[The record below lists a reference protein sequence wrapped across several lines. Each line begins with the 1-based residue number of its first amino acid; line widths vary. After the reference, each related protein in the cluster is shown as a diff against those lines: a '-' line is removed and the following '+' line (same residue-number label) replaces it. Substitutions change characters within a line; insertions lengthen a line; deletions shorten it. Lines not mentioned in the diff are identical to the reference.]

1 MNRRFVSWL
10 IVPVVVLAACR
21 PGATSAQKSEAKW
34 NFASA
39 KIVCGEKADSLERLA
54 AREVQRYLYRISGT
68 FLPLTGPSIAKSEPQ
83 RPLILIGTAR
93 SNSLIA
99 AAVQQGR
106 VAAAKETL
114 GDQGFAVK
122 RIVMEGRPQVI
133 VTAATP
139 IGVLY
144 GAYTFLEKLGIG
156 FYLGGDTF
164 PGHNLPLEIPPLDLT
179 QRPVFAVRGS
189 LPWYNFLNSPT
200 TWDLDDF
207 KYFFDQMG
215 KMKNNFVG
223 FHTYDS
229 EPFAPYADAQGRLI
243 YAEPLVTSL
252 TYGWGGMRG
261 LRTDQFG
268 FGTGDY
274 FDQELFGSRA
284 TTQSKNR
291 EDGIRRAQALLASGL
306 DYGKRRGV
314 RVCVGFEVSGDPTRP
329 ESQTALEARLRELL
343 RAYPMLDYVWLWQS
357 ESLGMG
363 SDIPVLDSPLDVLVQ
378 TQRRHFEYLKDQR
391 RIAEAVRVSE
401 YIRLGHAI
409 LKRLAPQM
417 RLIVSGWG
425 GDRWMRFSDFYEG
438 FDKTLPP
445 DVIFAALDNIDPSAS
460 PQVAAA
466 YGKLSPQRQRWPI
479 PWFESDGGGTRG
491 DQFGPQTNAREFS
504 FLGRDAAAKGCQG
517 LLAIHWRSRDVEEA
531 AAWSAQFAWEPKL
544 SYEDFYRRFACKC
557 FGPGNSEEMGS
568 ILRRLEALGPRWTGG
583 GGQSECGYFTWFEG
597 NRLPKAEKLA
607 ALKQIRQRLGQI
619 RQEMLAGSRLEGLE
633 RLDWLIA
640 TIDWLT
646 LYDAAALTLYADG
659 PVAKLVAEAGRLQRN
674 GDAAGAAQKAREA
687 RRVLESSGLDR
698 AMRSFA
704 AKMTTRGEF
713 GALATIN
720 VKAYAAALKWEEE
733 IGKFLGEP
741 VWDAKPIPSPAALG
755 AGQLPL
761 HIVVKTPPSIM
772 RQGRPIAV
780 RAAVVG
786 PAPIDQVTLGYRKLG
801 DREFHVLP
809 MKPAFRKTYE
819 GVIPGESV
827 AADGIEFYVAAK
839 DTAGGLAHAPKGFA
853 ATTYSA
859 SVTPWPDPSVFITQC
874 GSLPKLGQ
882 DYRVQAMLLDRPPE
896 ATLAGWHVQT
906 YDRVQ
911 AMVRDRPAE
920 AGVLLHYRPAGTAG
934 EYKTL
939 PMKKVFYDSYEAAVP
954 SREIAPGGIAYY
966 VEAASPGAK
975 WTAPLAGPAAPQIDA
990 PDTAPPTAVADLKA
1004 EIIGP
1009 YQVRLSWSAA
1019 GDNVAVAAYD
1029 IHRGTVQAFAPTSDT
1044 LLATTHKTD
1053 HFDFR
1058 VRAGQEYWY
1067 AVRAKDAAGNLGPA
1081 QEVALTVPKYEP
1093 PAAPKNVKATVGR
1106 GKIKISWDAMP
1117 LPVVGYNVYRSAPT
1131 PGAPAAKPLL
1141 MNPKGPIGSAV
1152 YLDVGL
1158 KDVASH
1164 AYTVRAIDRGGQEGA
1179 ASQPIVAAPLAR
1191 LETPVFVAHFE
1202 NSPDA
1207 ESGLK
1212 GTLAG
1217 HATYAPG
1224 VVGKA
1229 LDLSSGGWIAFPHHE
1244 VFEISGELTLEA
1256 WVKFDS
1262 LDEMP
1267 VFLSHGQWRERGFF
1281 VQAIGHRIRYSLGGL
1296 NDCDAGQL
1304 QTGKWY
1310 YVVCTY
1316 DMQEQRVYLNGQE
1329 AGRRPVADV
1338 DLTPWS
1344 GPFYI
1349 GRYTL
1354 DGKPYEVR
1362 GLIDEVKIYQR
1373 ARTAEEI
1380 RKEYETISRNLPQ

>member
-1 MNRRFVSWL
+1 MKRRFASL
-10 IVPVVVLAACR
+10 LVVLVAVLAACW
-21 PGATSAQKSEAKW
+21 PGATSAQRSDEKW

-39 KIVCGEKADSLERLA
+39 AVVSGQQAGPLERLA

-68 FLPLTGPSIAKSEPQ
+68 LLPLASPEVVKSEPQ
-83 RPLILIGTAR
+83 RPLILVGTAQ
-93 SNSLIA
+93 SNSLVA
-99 AAVQQGR
+99 VAVQQGQ
-106 VAAAKETL
+106 VAAAKESL
-114 GDQGFAVK
+114 GDQGFVVK
-122 RIVMEGRPQVI
+122 RIAHEGRPLVI
-133 VTAATP
+133 VTATTP

-144 GAYTFLEKLGIG
+144 GAYTFLEQMGIG

-164 PGHNLPLEIPPLDLT
+164 PGRNLPLEIPPLDLA

-200 TWDLDDF
+200 TWDLEDF

-243 YAEPLVTSL
+243 SAEPLVTSL
-252 TYGWGGMRG
+252 TYGWGGLRG

-284 TTQSKNR
+284 ATESKNR
-291 EDGIRRAQALLASGL
+291 EDGIRRAQALLAGGL

-357 ESLGMG
+357 ESLGLG
-363 SDIPVLDSPLDVLVQ
+363 AEIPALDSPLDVLVQ
-378 TQRRHFEYLKDQR
+378 TQRHYFEYLKDQR

-401 YIRLGHAI
+401 YVRLGHAI

-425 GDRWMRFSDFYEG
+425 GDRWMRFGDFYEG
-438 FDKTLPP
+438 FDKTLPA
-445 DVIFAALDNIDPSAS
+445 DVIFAALDNIDPGIS

-466 YGKLSPQRQRWPI
+466 YGKLSPQRERWPI
-479 PWFESDGGGTRG
+479 PWYESDGGGTRS
-491 DQFGPQTNAREFS
+491 DQFGPQTNAKEFS
-504 FLGRDAAAKGCQG
+504 FLCRDAVAKGCQG

-531 AAWSAQFAWEPKL
+531 AAWSAQFAWKPNL
-544 SYEDFYRRFACKC
+544 SYEDFYHRFACKC
-557 FGPGNSEEMGS
+557 FGPEYAEEMGR
-568 ILRRLEALGPRWTGG
+568 ILRQLEALGPRWTGG

-597 NRLPKAEKLA
+597 NRLPKDEKLA
-607 ALKQIRQRLGQI
+607 ALKPIRQRLGQI
-619 RQEMLAGSRLEGLE
+619 RQEMLAKPRPEGLE

-646 LYDAAALTLYADG
+646 LYDAAALKLYADG
-659 PVAKLVAEAGRLQRN
+659 PVAKLIAEAGRLQRN
-674 GDAAGAAQKAREA
+674 GETAGAAQKAREA
-687 RRVLESSGLDR
+687 RRLLESSGLDR
-698 AMRSFA
+698 AMRAFA

-720 VKAYAAALKWEEE
+720 VKAYAAALQLEEE
-733 IGKFLGEP
+733 IRKLLGEP
-741 VWDAKPIPSPAALG
+741 AGDAKAIPSAVASG

-761 HIVVKTPPSIM
+761 HVVVKTSPSIV
-772 RQGRPIAV
+772 RQGCPIAV

-786 PAPIDQVTLGYRKLG
+786 PAPIVQATLGYRKLG
-801 DREFHVLP
+801 EKEFRVLP

-819 GVIPGESV
+819 GIIPGEAV
-827 AADGIEFYVAAK
+827 AADGIEFFIEAK
-839 DTAGGLAHAPKGFA
+839 DTAGNVARVPKA
-853 ATTYSA
+853 YPAVTYSA

-882 DYRVQAMLLDRPPE
+882 DYRVQAMILDRPPE
-896 ATLAGWHVQT
+896 A
-906 YDRVQ
+906 R
-911 AMVRDRPAE
+911 
-920 AGVLLHYRPAGTAG
+920 VLLHYRPAGTSG

-939 PMKKVFYDSYEAAVP
+939 PMKDVFFDSCEAVVP
-954 SREIAPGGIAYY
+954 SGEIAPGGIEYY
-966 VEAASPGAK
+966 VEAASPGTK
-975 WTAPLAGPAAPQIDA
+975 RTAPLAGPAAPQKDA
-990 PDTAPPTAVADLKA
+990 PDTAPPAAIADLKA
-1004 EIIGP
+1004 EITGP

-1019 GDNVAVAAYD
+1019 GDNVAVAAYE
-1029 IHRGTVQAFAPTSDT
+1029 IHRGTARGFAPSSDS
-1044 LLATTHKTD
+1044 LLATTHKTE

-1058 VRAGQEYWY
+1058 VRAGQGYWY
-1067 AVRAKDAAGNLGPA
+1067 AIRATDAAGNLGPA
-1081 QEVALTVPKYEP
+1081 VEVALTVPKYEP
-1093 PAAPKNVKATVGR
+1093 PAPAKNVKATVGR
-1106 GKIKISWDAMP
+1106 GKIKISWDAMR
-1117 LPVVGYNVYRSAPT
+1117 LPVVGYNVYRSEPT
-1131 PGAPAAKPLL
+1131 PGTSAAKPVL
-1141 MNPKGPIGSAV
+1141 MNPKGPIGPAV
-1152 YLDVGL
+1152 YLDAGL
-1158 KDVASH
+1158 KDVASR
-1164 AYTVRAIDRGGQEGA
+1164 AYTVRAVDRGGQEGA

-1217 HATYAPG
+1217 QAAYAPG
-1224 VVGKA
+1224 VVGNA
-1229 LDLSSGGWIAFPHHE
+1229 LELSAGGWVAFPHNE

-1256 WVKFDS
+1256 WVKFNS
-1262 LDEMP
+1262 LEAMP

-1304 QTGKWY
+1304 QTGQWY

-1316 DMQEQRVYLNGQE
+1316 DMQEQRVYLNGRE
-1329 AGRRPVADV
+1329 VGRRAAADV
-1338 DLTPWS
+1338 DLTPWV

-1354 DGKPYEVR
+1354 DGMPYEVH
-1362 GLIDEVKIYQR
+1362 GLIDEVRIYQR
-1373 ARTAEEI
+1373 ARTPEEI
-1380 RKEYETISRNLPQ
+1380 RKEYETISRRLPPNQQ